1 MGVFRRTAGG
11 CVLTVTMALAF
22 TGAAQADWSGAD
34 SLTSGRYDHTA
45 TLLKDGHVLVA
56 GGNDGGPLD
65 SARLYDPDTGHWS
78 DAETMHVARSGQAA
92 VRLESGKVL
101 VAGGVERAGDST
113 SPVGK
118 YTRSA
123 EIYDPAANTWKTA
136 GNMSTGRFE
145 PTMTLLDD
153 GRVLVAGGSGDTDD
167 GHGQAVSGAVPLA
180 SAEVYD
186 PASDKWSDVASMS
199 VARSMA
205 TATPLENGKVLV
217 AGGFDHASGELRS
230 AELFD
235 PSNEKWSETGSL
247 DDARDSA
254 TATALP
260 NGDVLVAGGDGGGGA
275 LATAEV
281 YDASAGTWHGAGDMT
296 EARQSAAA
304 TALGDGSVLVTGGE
318 DGRFGTL
325 LASAERYDPASD
337 TWTDAGPMAAARKQH
352 TLTALADGRALV
364 VGGNPGGFEGGLAG
378 VERFSSAGATLTP
391 ARFGSQPVGTPSDV
405 VDSVLTNTGHRPLNV
420 TDVATAGHADFEIV
434 SEACTG
440 APVQPGA
447 SCDIELRFTP
457 AAAGARSATLTVT
470 DGSTASG
477 TTSAELTGTGQAA
490 DPAAGGAAPAGDA
503 PATAEG
509 GTAGLS
515 TAAALVPGGGAVLAA
530 HAAHRRTTRATC
542 EVGAK
547 RSHGRTRSTVTC
559 RLTWPSSRAVT
570 LRAWLV
576 RGKATVGRATTAAR
590 DGRAAL
596 RLRPT
601 RRLRAGR
608 YTLVIARRDGTTVL
622 RTTIRVP

>member
-1 MGVFRRTAGG
+1 
-11 CVLTVTMALAF
+11 MALAF
-22 TGAAQADWSGAD
+22 TGAAQADWSAAD

-45 TLLKDGHVLVA
+45 TLLKDGRLLVA

-65 SARLYDPDTGHWS
+65 GARLYDPGTSRWS
-78 DAETMHVARSGQAA
+78 GAASMHVARSGQAA

-101 VAGGVERAGDST
+101 VAGGVEPAHDST
-113 SPVGK
+113 SSVGK
-118 YTRSA
+118 YTRTA
-123 EIYDPAANTWKTA
+123 EIYDPGADTWSTAA
-136 GNMSTGRFE
+136 NMSTGRFE

-167 GHGQAVSGAVPLA
+167 GQGQAVSGAVPLA

-186 PASDKWSDVASMS
+186 PASDKWSDVPSMS

-217 AGGFDHASGELRS
+217 AGGYDHASGELRS

-235 PSNEKWSETGSL
+235 PSDDTWSATDSL
-247 DDARDSA
+247 DEARDSA
-254 TATALP
+254 TATPLP
-260 NGDVLVAGGDGGGGA
+260 SGDVLVAGGDGGSGA
-275 LATAEV
+275 LASAEV
-281 YDASAGTWHGAGDMT
+281 YDASAGTWHAVGDMN

-304 TALGDGSVLVTGGE
+304 AALDDGTVLVTGGE
-318 DGRFGTL
+318 DGRLGTL
-325 LASAERYDPASD
+325 LASSERYDPASD
-337 TWTDAGPMAAARKQH
+337 TWTDAGTMAAARKQH
-352 TLTALADGRALV
+352 TLTALDDGRALV
-364 VGGNPGGFEGGLAG
+364 VGGNPGGFDGGLAG
-378 VERFSSAGATLTP
+378 VERFSSAGASLTP
-391 ARFGSQPVGTPSDV
+391 AHFGSQAVGTPSDV
-405 VDSVLTNTGHRPLNV
+405 VASVLTNTGHRPLTV
-420 TDVATAGHADFEIV
+420 TDVATSGHADFEIV
-434 SEACTG
+434 SEACSG

-457 AAAGARSATLTVT
+457 AAAGARSAMLTVT

-490 DPAAGGAAPAGDA
+490 DGASPAGDA

-530 HAAHRRTTRATC
+530 HRTAHRTARATC
-542 EVGAK
+542 TVGTK
-547 RSHGRTRSTVTC
+547 RSHGGTRSTVTC
-559 RLTWPSSRAVT
+559 RLSWPSSRTVT
-570 LRAWLV
+570 LRARLM
-576 RGKATVGRATTAAR
+576 RGTATLGRATTAAR

-596 RLRPT
+596 RLRPG
-601 RRLRAGR
+601 RRLRSGR